1 MSGPR
6 LTRQRFDALV
16 SAMAYYETMIDD
28 GEMGEDELTDWRAE
42 RRRFESAMVWLR
54 AMADQA
60 GVR

>member
-1 MSGPR
+1 
-6 LTRQRFDALV
+6 
-16 SAMAYYETMIDD
+16 MAYYETMIDD

>member
-1 MSGPR
+1 MSRPR

-16 SAMAYYETMIDD
+16 SAMAYYETVIDD
-28 GEMGEDELTDWRAE
+28 GEMCEHEVIDWRAE
-42 RRRFESAMVWLR
+42 RRHHESAMVWLR